1 LSSYGGPHG
10 LIRCDAAINGLDEDT
25 MLIGLYGAGTL
36 GRRIGRSLGQPF
48 VFVDDTPAKAGTVI
62 DGHEVVPL
70 AEFARRAG
78 ATDARLYV
86 CIYQP
91 GFVFERK
98 KQEVS
103 AAHPMLECRPFAQ
116 LLLNEAAGALP
127 FLFFERPD
135 ALAGKLGHYE
145 ALRHVLA
152 DDLSRATLDSHL
164 RLRQSGRFDEIV
176 WTARRDVAFLLDRL
190 PANVEYID
198 AGAFDG
204 DTAEDFIEM
213 TRGRVQRICL
223 VEPDPV
229 NAARAERR
237 MTMLG
242 MTERVVIRREAIAGV
257 RGWAGFNAGGT
268 VGSSLDPTAEHKVAT
283 VALSDF
289 ESDNPLYFKLD
300 IEGSEVGAIRASLDF
315 IADRRVFLAVSVYH
329 SPDDLLDVA
338 SMIQGLDAGYE
349 LFLRCHGRGGEDLM
363 LYALP
368 DHVLSRHR

>member
-1 LSSYGGPHG
+1 
-10 LIRCDAAINGLDEDT
+10 

-36 GRRIGRSLGQPF
+36 GQRIGRALGQQF
-48 VFVDDTPAKAGTVI
+48 VFVDDTPAKSGTVI

-70 AEFARRAG
+70 VEFARRANG
-78 ATDARLYV
+78 TDARIYV

-98 KQEVS
+98 RREVA
-103 AAHPMLECRPFAQ
+103 AAHPTLECRPFTQ
-116 LLLNEAAGALP
+116 LLLNEASGALP

-135 ALAGKLGHYE
+135 VLAGKLERYE
-145 ALRHVLA
+145 ALRPLLA
-152 DDLSRATLDSHL
+152 DDPSRAALDGHL

-176 WTARRDVAFLLDRL
+176 WTARRDVPFLLDRL

-213 TRGRVQRICL
+213 TQGRFQRICL
-223 VEPDPV
+223 VEPDPN
-229 NAARAERR
+229 NATRAASR
-237 MTMLG
+237 MAALG
-242 MTERVVIRREAIAGV
+242 MTERVAIRQQAVAGE
-257 RGWAGFNAGGT
+257 RGWAGFNASGT

-300 IEGSEVGAIRASLDF
+300 IEGSEVAAIRASLDF
-315 IADRRVFLAVSVYH
+315 IAERRVLLAVSVYH

-338 SMIQGLDAGYE
+338 SMIQGLDAAYE
-349 LFLRCHGRGGEDLM
+349 LFLRCHGDGGEDLM

-368 DHVLSRHR
+368 LTSSNAEIPAPYIASPS